1 MKSSSKYID
10 KAVEAFRNLPGV
22 GQKTAL
28 RYVLHLIK
36 SRPDLCNELITA
48 ATDIR
53 DKLQSC
59 STCGN
64 YADERECSI
73 CTSRHRKHD
82 TVCIVESVRDLMAI
96 EETSQFNGTYH
107 VLGGVISPL
116 EGIGPENLRLLE
128 LVDRVREK
136 DIRELIMAISP
147 TIEGETT
154 IYYISNL
161 LKEYDVNISIIARG
175 VSFGGELE
183 YADELTLG
191 RSILSRTPYQNKLVE
206 NH

>member
-10 KAVEAFRNLPGV
+10 KAVDAFRNLPGV

-28 RYVLHLIK
+28 RYVLHMIK
-36 SRPDLCNELITA
+36 RRPDLCNELIA
-48 ATDIR
+48 AVTDIR

-59 STCGN
+59 TTCGN
-64 YADERECSI
+64 YSDDKECSI
-73 CTSRHRKHD
+73 CMSRHRKSD
-82 TVCIVESVRDLMAI
+82 TVCVVESVRDLMAI

-116 EGIGPENLRLLE
+116 EGIGPEDLRLME
-128 LVDRVREK
+128 LVERVREK
-136 DIRELIMAISP
+136 EVRELIMAISP

-154 IYYISNL
+154 IYYISNML
-161 LKEYDVNISIIARG
+161 RDLDVNISIIARG

-183 YADELTLG
+183 YADEVTLG